1 MEKAKSGIVLKKTS
15 AEIAKFKAVNGPGT
29 YQLHAG
35 SSNWVEQ
42 EGLPEGKYIVGI
54 KAVAKHKQEE
64 FFAAF
69 NADGDAEIEAISAC
83 QMTANIPVNRGN
95 ANIPMKNQLV
105 KVQVDYVEARDVS
118 KVLAIVAIEVPK
130 AMKGASLFAPAEEA
144 EATSTNRISATDATS
159 NFEAQVKEKDKVKA

>member
-1 MEKAKSGIVLKKTS
+1 MEKSTQKSGILLKKTS

-35 SSNWVEQ
+35 SSNWVAQ

-54 KAVAKHKQEE
+54 KAVAKHNVEKFLGAFDEKGE
-64 FFAAF
+64 AA
-69 NADGDAEIEAISAC
+69 IEDISSL

-105 KVQVDYVEARDVS
+105 KVQVDYVDARDGN

-130 AMKGASLFAPAEEA
+130 AMKGNDLFITETEE
-144 EATSTNRISATDATS
+144 STKGRISATEAAEA
-159 NFEAQVKEKDKVKA
+159 FEKQAKDKVKA